1 MQGVV
6 FRAVICL
13 CFWGVGLAAA
23 AQPTVSLPVPGSV
36 EFCGQTIDLSRYDM
50 RERFDRE
57 QLAFMYMHSSSIQL
71 VKRANRY
78 FPIIES
84 ILKRN
89 GIPDDLKY
97 LAVIESGL
105 NPRAVSPAK
114 AAGLWQFMA
123 KTAQQYG
130 LEVNSEVDERYH
142 VEKATVAACQY
153 LKDAYARF
161 GDWPTTCASYNAG
174 QARISTEQDKQQV
187 QSSFDMLLVS
197 ETSRYVFRI
206 LAAKSFLE
214 NPSAYNFHFKK
225 EHFYHTVR
233 TKDVVVNTSVPDWAA
248 WAKEHGIT
256 YSQLKDFNPWLV
268 SRSLTNP
275 QGKIYTVRVPL
286 KEDLHFNIQKV
297 HIHNTDWLK

>member
-1 MQGVV
+1 MQGIVLRVV
-6 FRAVICL
+6 ACL
-13 CFWGVGLAAA
+13 CFWGIGLLAA
-23 AQPTVSLPVPGSV
+23 AQPTVSLPVPESV
-36 EFCGQTIDLSRYDM
+36 EFCGQTINLSRYDM

-78 FPIIES
+78 FPIIEP

-97 LAVIESGL
+97 LAVIESSL

-142 VEKATVAACQY
+142 VEKATVAACKY
-153 LKDAYARF
+153 PKDAYARF
-161 GDWPTTCASYNAG
+161 VAWPTTCASYNGG
-174 QARISTEQDKQQV
+174 QARISTEQDRQQV
-187 QSSFDMLLVS
+187 QGSFDLFFVS

-206 LAAKSFLE
+206 LAAKLFLE

-233 TKDVVVNTSVPDWAA
+233 TKDVVVNTSVSDWAA

-268 SRSLTNP
+268 SRSLANP
-275 QGKIYTVRVPL
+275 QGKIYTIRVPL

-297 HIHNTDWLK
+297 HVHNANWLK